1 MQRLARF
8 SGAGRGWTITVSVV
22 ALLCIAGTSANGL
35 GWGLSKGL
43 VAWLWDC
50 LLPWVMIALLI
61 GLPLLG
67 MGALMG
73 LGHRPRESPESSGT
87 SVESTDG
94 SHDQHVTRRFGG
106 LGLTLLV
113 FGAGFLAL
121 ALFFASIRNSIA
133 DFIAC
138 VFGVSGGITL
148 ACGGLRSWVFYRRT
162 RI

>member
-1 MQRLARF
+1 MPRQARF
-8 SGAGRGWTITVSVV
+8 SVAGRGWTITVSVV
-22 ALLCIAGTSANGL
+22 ALLCIAGTFANGPR
-35 GWGLSKGL
+35 WSLSKGL

-67 MGALMG
+67 MGGLMG
-73 LGHRPRESPESSGT
+73 LGHRPRKISESSGT
-87 SVESTDG
+87 SVESTDE
-94 SHDQHVTRRFGG
+94 SHEQHAARRFGR
-106 LGLTLLV
+106 LGSTLLV
-113 FGAGFLAL
+113 FGAGFLGI
-121 ALFFASIRNSIA
+121 ALFFASMRNSIA